1 MTRVESSSTFKSCTT
16 AGDGGGGEVVVSGG
30 DGGGGGWESPRWHWH
45 KKCLHIYAVYE
56 DFVCVKNVS
65 VGKSVAARIS
75 EGQLTVSEDECNY
88 L

>member
-30 DGGGGGWESPRWHWH
+30 DGGSGGWESPRWHWH
-45 KKCLHIYAVYE
+45 KKCLHIYE

-65 VGKSVAARIS
+65 VGTSVAARIG